1 MKSLVS
7 LCCAAIVE
15 NAELLE
21 NDVKGLSNTLK
32 SVVLSEAAKHDFLRP
47 ALAASVF
54 HGSSHDCL
62 DLSGAK
68 LSLTDQVVTSFA
80 KYPSSVTK
88 LDLSKSP
95 EVRLTAWNRLASSLV
110 ESLAFLDLSQS
121 GSKGLMGSFASRCVH
136 LKTVKAE
143 GCLEVTNADVISIL
157 SRCSMLQEL
166 SLRRCSKLTNT
177 CLVRGL
183 PLRSYLLRLD
193 LRDCRLLTDP
203 ALHAIALRCPVLM
216 SLSLESQQFVNGGLT
231 AVREE
236 KSSFFFFLFFSC
248 VGD

>member
-1 MKSLVS
+1 
-7 LCCAAIVE
+7 
-15 NAELLE
+15 
-21 NDVKGLSNTLK
+21 VKGLSNTLK

-54 HGSSHDCL
+54 HGSSHECL

-68 LSLTDQVVTSFA
+68 SSLTDQVVTSFATSFA

-166 SLRRCSKLTNT
+166 SLRRCSKLTNA

-236 KSSFFFFLFFSC
+236 RFFFVFFLICSL
-248 VGD
+248 V